1 MPDLIQSTPLDQ
13 SFIDA
18 LRNAPQPV
26 PGTIRLLQFLG
37 QGVIAGIFS
46 QDEALAAARTG
57 AVPAA
62 IEAVFGTL
70 PADQAFQARLAWAA
84 MVEVDRA
91 SPLLAAVAAA
101 RGMNTAAMDDF
112 FRAASKR

>member
-1 MPDLIQSTPLDQ
+1 MAIQATPLDQ

-18 LRNAPQPV
+18 LRSVPAPV
-26 PGTIRLLQFLG
+26 PGTIRLLQFLAEG
-37 QGVIAGIFS
+37 ASRGIFTA
-46 QDEALAAARTG
+46 DEALAAARTG

-62 IEAVFGTL
+62 IEAVFNTL
-70 PADQAFQARLAWAA
+70 PADQAFGARLAWAA

-101 RGMNTAAMDDF
+101 RGMSSSDMDDF
-112 FRAASKR
+112 FRVASKR